1 MRYKLLGKTGLR
13 VSELSLGTMTFGEE
27 WGWGASKEESKKI
40 FDAYADAG
48 GNFIDT
54 ANRYTEGTS
63 EAFVGEFIA
72 PDRDHFVV
80 ATKYSLFDKPGD
92 VNYAGNHRKN
102 MMRSVEAS
110 LKRLKTDY
118 IDVLYLHAWD
128 FHTPTEEILRGIDD
142 LVKSGK
148 ILYAGISDTPAWIVS
163 EANAIA
169 DLRGWTRFNALQVE
183 YSLIERTTER
193 DLLPMAKAGD
203 MAVTAWAPLAGGALT
218 GKYLKAN
225 DNDKRMEADNPRL
238 SQRNQNI
245 AKAVVKLANE
255 TGYSPAQIAIC
266 WTMQQNQVVIPIVG
280 ARKLK
285 QMQDSLDAVNIELDK
300 AQIQQL
306 NKVSAVDHGFP
317 HEFLKQDRIKEFVLS
332 EKGGKID
339 NHRK

>member
-1 MRYKLLGKTGLR
+1 MQYKVLGKTGLR

-27 WGWGASKEESKKI
+27 WGWGATKEESKKI
-40 FDAYADAG
+40 FDAYVNAG
-48 GNFIDT
+48 GIFVDT

-63 EAFVGEFIA
+63 ENYVGDFIA
-72 PDRDHFVV
+72 HDRDHFVL
-80 ATKYSLFDKPGD
+80 ATKYSLYDKPDD

-110 LKRLKTDY
+110 LKRLKTDH

-128 FHTPTEEILRGIDD
+128 FQTPTEEILRGIDD
-142 LVKSGK
+142 LVRSGK

-203 MAVTAWAPLAGGALT
+203 LAVTAWAPLAGGALT

-225 DNDKRMEADNPRL
+225 NDDKRMEADNPRL
-238 SQRNQNI
+238 SERNNKI
-245 AKAVVKLANE
+245 AKAVVNLASE
-255 TGYSPAQIAIC
+255 TGYSPAQIAIR
-266 WTMQQNQVVIPIVG
+266 WTMQKNQVVIPIVG

-300 AQIQQL
+300 EQMHQL
-306 NKVSAVDHGFP
+306 NKVSAVALGFP
-317 HEFLKQDRIKEFVLS
+317 HEFLKQDRIKGFVL
-332 EKGGKID
+332 
-339 NHRK
+339 